1 VAPPPNLSLVSSRP
15 PGQWGGNMDFR
26 RLTTGATLYLPV
38 FDAGALF
45 YTGDSHAVQG
55 DGEIDGTAIEASLTP
70 TLQFILHKGAGR
82 RMTWPRAEDAANYYV
97 TGMDMDLDEAM
108 KAAVQECVDFLTAK
122 ADLSPADA
130 YALASI
136 AVDFHVGEA
145 VDAVQMV
152 YGVIPKALFK
162 ENPAYWATP

>member
-1 VAPPPNLSLVSSRP
+1 
-15 PGQWGGNMDFR
+15 MDFR
-26 RLTTGATLYLPV
+26 RLTKGATLYLPV
-38 FDAGALF
+38 FNAGALF

-55 DGEIDGTAIEASLTP
+55 DGEVDGTAIEASLTP
-70 TLQFILHKGAGR
+70 TLQFIVHKGEGR
-82 RMTWPRAEDAANYYV
+82 RMIWPRAEDAQNYYAM
-97 TGMDMDLDEAM
+97 GMDMDLDEAM
-108 KAAVQECVDFLTAK
+108 KGAVKECVEFLEAK

-152 YGVIPKALFK
+152 YAVVPKSLFK
-162 ENPAYWATP
+162 ANPPYWAGP